1 MNSQRSSH
9 THCQAAQAQAQSNFC
24 VRREQRQTCLTMPSK
39 AKISVAKACQRV
51 CLPKPRENFKIFFP
65 LFKEKIKT
73 RQRTTDPAK
82 KYRNKSI
89 DKFNMK
95 VQFDRNLRRGKNRQ
109 CITRYIKNWADTTEI
124 RGCGSLQSLYRF
136 DSDVL
141 RSAQLFIY
149 RNRWQQV

>member
-1 MNSQRSSH
+1 
-9 THCQAAQAQAQSNFC
+9 
-24 VRREQRQTCLTMPSK
+24 
-39 AKISVAKACQRV
+39 
-51 CLPKPRENFKIFFP
+51 
-65 LFKEKIKT
+65 
-73 RQRTTDPAK
+73 
-82 KYRNKSI
+82 
-89 DKFNMK
+89 MK